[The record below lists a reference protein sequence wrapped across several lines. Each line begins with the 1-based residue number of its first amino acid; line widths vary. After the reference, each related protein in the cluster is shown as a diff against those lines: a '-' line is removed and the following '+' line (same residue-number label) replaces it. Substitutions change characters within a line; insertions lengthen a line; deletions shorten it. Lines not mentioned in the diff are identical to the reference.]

1 MIRLPRHFDVMHT
14 PSDVLI
20 VDDDPDLTK
29 SVQRVLEAA
38 GYTVR
43 SARTGRE
50 ALAAVAQKMPSV
62 ILLDMLMPDMDG
74 WDCAMEL
81 RALYGRSVPVVI
93 VTAAARAHDRAE
105 QLGIDHV
112 LGKPFD
118 LDDLFDVLSRFHCK
132 RKPDI
137 PAR

>member
-1 MIRLPRHFDVMHT
+1 MHT

-20 VDDDPDLTK
+20 VDDDLDLTK

-81 RALYGRSVPVVI
+81 RARYGRGVPVVI
-93 VTAAARAHDRAE
+93 VTAAARARERAE

-118 LDDLFDVLSRFHCK
+118 LEDLFAVLSRFHSR
-132 RKPDI
+132 RKPDV